1 MIIGQIIGGK
11 KLELDLPTLV
21 DTRLL
26 IQANSGGGKSWLL
39 RLIAERAG
47 IQTIVL
53 DNEGEFASLREAVDV
68 LLVGAGGELTADPR
82 HAALLARRLLEY
94 KVSAVVDLYELKLPE
109 RRRFVKLFVESLIH
123 LPRDLWR
130 PTLVI
135 LDEAHI
141 YCPERGSG
149 ESEST
154 EAVISLMS
162 QGRKRGFAGIIATQR
177 LSKLHKDAAAEAN
190 NVIIGRTWLDAD
202 QVRAGDAL
210 GLSKADRLKLRDIGQ
225 GEFYVFGPAFGQPGV
240 VRFRS
245 DQVRT
250 THPRPGQRHLL
261 TAPAPSRAIRG
272 VLAKFA
278 DLPQEAEEE
287 IRSLDESRRRIAEL
301 ERQIKSVNGANGA
314 NRIDQAVV
322 QRAVAAAVEQQ
333 RIEWERK
340 MEQGRVRFQRLGAA
354 LASTGQSLAKIKELL
369 EETQREW
376 LDPQTVDIAPKP
388 PPNRPERTVKLAP
401 DRISMAEEL
410 NGTLKLAAGE
420 RRILTA
426 LAQHSKGRSKVQVAV
441 LTGYAAT
448 GGGFNNYLGALRSR
462 GLIAGDGDRLR
473 ISEAGNQALGPWE
486 PLPAGAALIDYWRNR
501 LGKAERLILDALTQ
515 AYPDAL
521 TKEEVAANAGY
532 EPRGGG
538 FNNALG
544 RLRTLELVQGRGELR
559 ASDNLFERSVDP
571 RGKL

>member
-1 MIIGQIIGGK
+1 MIIGQSAGGK
-11 KLELDLPTLV
+11 KLELDLPVLV

-53 DNEGEFASLREAVDV
+53 DNEGEFASLREMVDV
-68 LLVGAGGELTADPR
+68 LLVGAGGELPANPR

-94 KVSAVVDLYELKLPE
+94 KVSAVVDLYELKLSD
-109 RRRFVKLFVESLIH
+109 RRRFVKLFLDSLIH
-123 LPRDLWR
+123 LPRELWR

-149 ESEST
+149 EAEST

-202 QVRAGDAL
+202 QVRAGDTL
-210 GLSKADRLKLRDIGQ
+210 GLSKADRLKLRDVGQ
-225 GEFYVFGPAFGQPGV
+225 GEFYAFGPALGQPGV
-240 VRFRS
+240 VHFRS

-261 TAPAPSRAIRG
+261 TAPAPSRAICG
-272 VLAKFA
+272 VLGKFA
-278 DLPQEAEEE
+278 DLPQEAEDE
-287 IRSLDESRRRIAEL
+287 IRAFDAARRRIAEL
-301 ERQIKSVNGANGA
+301 DRQIKHLQSASGA
-314 NRIDQAVV
+314 RQSDQVAIE
-322 QRAVAAAVEQQ
+322 RAVKSAVERERVAWQ
-333 RIEWERK
+333 RKWA
-340 MEQGRVRFQRLGAA
+340 QGRVRLRQMTVTLG
-354 LASTGQSLAKIKELL
+354 STGQSLGKVKELL
-369 EETQREW
+369 EETEREW
-376 LDPQTVDIAPKP
+376 LNGPAVATASSSSR
-388 PPNRPERTVKLAP
+388 NRQSERTENPAN
-401 DRISMAEEL
+401 DRIASGENLDES
-410 NGTLKLAAGE
+410 LKLAAGE

-426 LAQHSKGRSKVQVAV
+426 LAQYPQGRSKVQVAV

-462 GLIAGDGDRLR
+462 GLIEGDGDRLT
-473 ISEAGNQALGPWE
+473 ITEGGIQPLGSWK
-486 PLPAGAALIDYWRNR
+486 PLPTGSELVDYWRTR
-501 LGKAERLILDALTQ
+501 LGKAERLILETLTQ
-515 AYPDAL
+515 VYPAGL
-521 TKEEVAANAGY
+521 NKEEVAAQAGY
-532 EPRGGG
+532 EANGGG

-559 ASDNLFERSVDP
+559 ASDNLFESGRAA
-571 RGKL
+571 

>member
-1 MIIGQIIGGK
+1 MIIGETISGGK
-11 KLELDLPTLV
+11 LEVDLPTLV

-68 LLVGAGGELTADPR
+68 LLVGASGELPANPR

-94 KVSAVVDLYELKLPE
+94 KVSAVVDLYELKLAE
-109 RRRFVKLFVESLIH
+109 RRRFVKLFLESLIH

-149 ESEST
+149 EAESS

-162 QGRKRGFAGIIATQR
+162 QGRKRGYAGIIATQR

-202 QVRAGDAL
+202 QARAGDAL
-210 GLSKADRLKLRDIGQ
+210 GLSKADRLKLRDVGQ
-225 GEFYVFGPAFGQPGV
+225 GEFYAFGPALGQPGV
-240 VRFRS
+240 VHFRS

-261 TAPAPSRAIRG
+261 TAPSPSRAIRG
-272 VLAKFA
+272 VLGKFA
-278 DLPQEAEEE
+278 DLPHEAEEE
-287 IRSLDESRRRIAEL
+287 IRGLDEARRRIAEL
-301 ERQIKSVNGANGA
+301 ESQIKSLKSAGAAPQINQVG
-314 NRIDQAVV
+314 IE
-322 QRAVAAAVEQQ
+322 RAVKSAVE
-333 RIEWERK
+333 RERAVWRQK
-340 MEQGRVRFQRLGAA
+340 LEQGRARFRRIGAA
-354 LASTGQSLAKIKELL
+354 AASTGQSLGRLKELL
-369 EETQREW
+369 EETEREW
-376 LDPQTVDIAPKP
+376 LSPPAAVVAPDFSA
-388 PPNRPERTVKLAP
+388 NHRPERVTRPVS
-401 DRISMAEEL
+401 DRVTSAESLDEP
-410 NGTLKLAAGE
+410 LKLSSGE

-426 LAQHSKGRSKVQVAV
+426 LAQHPQGRSKVQVAV

-462 GLIAGDGDRLR
+462 GLIEGDGDRLT
-473 ISEAGNQALGPWE
+473 IAEAGIQALDSWE
-486 PLPAGAALIDYWRNR
+486 PLPTGSALIDYWRGR
-501 LGKAERLILDALTQ
+501 LGKAERRILETLTQ
-515 AYPDAL
+515 AYPDGL
-521 TKEEVAANAGY
+521 SKEEVAVKAGY
-532 EPRGGG
+532 EANGGG

-544 RLRTLELVQGRGELR
+544 RLRTLELVHGRGELR
-559 ASDNLFERSVDP
+559 ASENLFNAAA
-571 RGKL
+571 G

>member
-1 MIIGQIIGGK
+1 MIIGQIVGGK
-11 KLELDLPTLV
+11 KLQFDLPALV

-53 DNEGEFASLREAVDV
+53 DNEGEFASLREMVDV
-68 LLVGAGGELTADPR
+68 LLVGAGGELLADPR

-94 KVSAVVDLYELKLPE
+94 KVSAVVDLYELKLPD
-109 RRRFVKLFVESLIH
+109 RRRFVKLFLESLIH

-149 ESEST
+149 NAEST

-210 GLSKADRLKLRDIGQ
+210 GLSKADRLKLRDSGQ
-225 GEFYVFGPAFGQPGV
+225 GEFYAFGPAIGQPGV
-240 VRFRS
+240 VHFRS

-250 THPRPGQRHLL
+250 THPRPGERHLL

-278 DLPQEAEEE
+278 DLPQEAEDE
-287 IRSLDESRRRIAEL
+287 IRGLDEARRRIAEL
-301 ERQIKSVNGANGA
+301 ERQIKSVNSANGLQ
-314 NRIDQAVV
+314 RIDLTTIN
-322 QRAVAAAVEQQ
+322 RAVTGAVE
-333 RIEWERK
+333 RERVEWQRK
-340 MEQGRVRFQRLGAA
+340 MEKSRARFQRLSAA
-354 LASTGQSLAKIKELL
+354 LASTRQTLSKIQELL
-369 EETQREW
+369 EESEREW
-376 LDPQTVDIAPKP
+376 LAPQSVDTASGSTLSQ
-388 PPNRPERTVKLAP
+388 RPEQIVKPAP
-401 DRISMAEEL
+401 DRTSMGEEL

-426 LAQHSKGRSKVQVAV
+426 LAQCPKGRSKIQVAV

-462 GLIAGDGDRLR
+462 GLIEGDGGQAHDFRSRNSGARFVGTATRRCCTDRLLAQSIGKGRTVDSGGAHADLSRRAEQRGSGRACWVRSERRR
-473 ISEAGNQALGPWE
+473 IQQRSRPAEDPGAGSGT
-486 PLPAGAALIDYWRNR
+486 GRTSC
-501 LGKAERLILDALTQ
+501 ER
-515 AYPDAL
+515 
-521 TKEEVAANAGY
+521 
-532 EPRGGG
+532 
-538 FNNALG
+538 
-544 RLRTLELVQGRGELR
+544 
-559 ASDNLFERSVDP
+559 
-571 RGKL
+571 

>member
-1 MIIGQIIGGK
+1 MIIGQIIGGG

-68 LLVGAGGELTADPR
+68 LLVGASGELPANPR
-82 HAALLARRLLEY
+82 HAALLARRLLEF
-94 KVSAVVDLYELKLPE
+94 KVSAVVDLYELKLAE
-109 RRRFVKLFVESLIH
+109 RRRFVKLFLESLIH

-149 ESEST
+149 EAEST
-154 EAVISLMS
+154 EAVVSLMS
-162 QGRKRGFAGIIATQR
+162 QGRKRGYAGIIATQR

-210 GLSKADRLKLRDIGQ
+210 GLSKADRLKLRDVGQ
-225 GEFYVFGPAFGQPGV
+225 GEFYAFGPALGQPGV
-240 VRFRS
+240 VHFRS
-245 DQVRT
+245 EQVRT

-272 VLAKFA
+272 VLGKFA
-278 DLPQEAEEE
+278 DLPQEAEDE
-287 IRSLDESRRRIAEL
+287 IRGLDQARRRIVDL
-301 ERQIKSVNGANGA
+301 EREIKSLKGASA
-314 NRIDQAVV
+314 APQIDQLAVD
-322 QRAVAAAVEQQ
+322 RAAEAAVERERAAWQ
-333 RIEWERK
+333 RK
-340 MEQGRVRFQRLGAA
+340 LEQSRACFRRMATAA
-354 LASTGQSLAKIKELL
+354 ASTGQALGQLKGLL
-369 EETQREW
+369 EEMERDW
-376 LDPQTVDIAPKP
+376 LSP
-388 PPNRPERTVKLAP
+388 PVAMATANLSGNHRPEPKNKPAG
-401 DRISMAEEL
+401 DRIASAEHSD
-410 NGTLKLAAGE
+410 GPLKLSSGE

-426 LAQHSKGRSKVQVAV
+426 LAQYPEGRSKVQVAV

-448 GGGFNNYLGALRSR
+448 GGGFNNYLGALRSQ
-462 GLIAGDGDRLR
+462 GIIQGDGDRLT
-473 ISEAGNQALGPWE
+473 ITDAGIQALGSWE
-486 PLPAGAALIDYWRNR
+486 PLPAGSALIDYWRGR
-501 LGKAERLILDALTQ
+501 LGKAERLILETLTE
-515 AYPDAL
+515 AYPDGL
-521 TKEEVAANAGY
+521 SKEEVAAKAGY
-532 EPRGGG
+532 EANGGG

-559 ASDNLFERSVDP
+559 ASQNLFDSGSIRA
-571 RGKL
+571 